1 MRALV
6 GGLALC
12 LLIVP
17 VASHAQQG
25 QSPVSSA
32 LRSLTQRFQ
41 QNLVGA
47 AQEMPADKYGFK
59 PTQEQMSFG
68 QLMLHVAGSNDYMCS
83 TIAGEKAPAAQKLQP
98 TANKDELVTRLRD
111 SFDFCSRALAKVD
124 DSKLGEQVPFF
135 GGRSVSR
142 AAAMLA
148 LAEDW
153 GDHYGA
159 AAIYLRLNG
168 VLPPTARQRGE

>member
-1 MRALV
+1 MRAFV

-12 LLIVP
+12 LLVVP
-17 VASHAQQG
+17 IASHAQQG

-32 LRSLTQRFQ
+32 LRTLTQRFQ

-47 AQEMPADKYGFK
+47 AQEMPAEKYAYK
-59 PTQEQMSFG
+59 PTSEQMSFG

-83 TIAGEKAPAAQKLQP
+83 AISGEKAPTGPKLQP
-98 TANKDELVTRLRD
+98 TDSKEQLVARLRS
-111 SFDFCSRALAKVD
+111 SFDFCSRALSKVGD
-124 DSKLGEQVPFF
+124 TKLGEQVPFF
-135 GGRSVSR
+135 GGRTVSR

-159 AAIYLRLNG
+159 AAVYLRLNG

>member
-1 MRALV
+1 MRAFV
-6 GGLALC
+6 GGIVLC
-12 LLIVP
+12 LLAMPAV
-17 VASHAQQG
+17 STAQQA

-32 LRSLTQRFQ
+32 LRTLTQRFQ

-47 AQEMPADKYGFK
+47 AEEMPAEKYGYK
-59 PTQEQMSFG
+59 PTSEQMSFG

-83 TIAGEKAPAAQKLQP
+83 TIAGEKAPAEQKIQP
-98 TANKDELVTRLRD
+98 TAGKDQLVSRLRG
-111 SFDFCSRALAKVD
+111 SFDYCSRALAKVD

-135 GGRSVSR
+135 GGRTVSR

-159 AAIYLRLNG
+159 AAVYLRLNG
-168 VLPPTARQRGE
+168 VLPPTARRRGE